1 MYINSRALVVS
12 LCVVLAGACEI
23 QADECIE
30 TRSPL
35 RFTDFGPWGVTP
47 ADAYAHVEGA
57 RSGTLTWHDG
67 GEAGVLTPSAGQ
79 TDVTVNVVLDTDS
92 ATAVDLEHAGG
103 GRLACTDSMEMKAT
117 VEITS
122 ADGALAETL
131 QVDLSAAAGEVGD
144 VVVGWVDLSSHV
156 WTGALEWVPMSTGE
170 QLFMRLSWTND
181 ATQSARGWLIW
192 GEQAE
197 VDVEGN
203 TVTGA
208 GVSQV
213 LAEFEATI

>member
-1 MYINSRALVVS
+1 MYINSRALVIF
-12 LCVVLAGACEI
+12 LCVVLGACET

-57 RSGTLTWHDG
+57 RSGTLTWHEG
-67 GEAGVLTPSAGQ
+67 GEAGVLTASAGQ
-79 TDVTVNVVLDTDS
+79 TDVTVHVVLDTDS
-92 ATAVDLEHAGG
+92 ATAVDLEQVGG
-103 GRLACTDSMEMKAT
+103 GRLACIDRVEMKAIL
-117 VEITS
+117 EISS
-122 ADGALAETL
+122 ADGALAETM
-131 QVDLSAAAGEVGD
+131 QIDLSAAAGEVGD
-144 VVVGWVDLSSHV
+144 VVVGWGDLSSHA
-156 WTGALEWVPMSTGE
+156 WMGTLEWVPMSTGE

-181 ATQSARGWLIW
+181 ATQTARGWLIW